1 MKGPSNRTN
10 CYTASATAT
19 PTDSTRRLLVTPP
32 PLVSISGSGTRL
44 SSSGTR
50 LSSSDGSNGSG
61 SAVTGIRGALTRS
74 GSVKK
79 HKMSSFMDSH
89 ESEEPL
95 GDDAVGAGYG
105 AGHLNAGT
113 VG

>member
-1 MKGPSNRTN
+1 MSLDVSRSPLFEMH
-10 CYTASATAT
+10 
-19 PTDSTRRLLVTPP
+19 LLY
-32 PLVSISGSGTRL
+32 IQGEIGSE
-44 SSSGTR
+44 
-50 LSSSDGSNGSG
+50 
-61 SAVTGIRGALTRS
+61 
-74 GSVKK
+74 K